1 MPSVDEGLSY
11 LNQKLTTTDM
21 SFWLWPSRK
30 SYQGTS
36 QTMVSNSTPPHC
48 KVSIRVFM
56 TAEGGKRYVDL
67 VQLHDIQVLDGFLER
82 MPAWVDDDVITRYI
96 DRELRKRFHEFHMV
110 KTNAKVI
117 DKEVSKSRAIQNNH
131 TFIAARRVQPKLERT
146 LAVKKQGRAACA

>member
-1 MPSVDEGLSY
+1 M
-11 LNQKLTTTDM
+11 
-21 SFWLWPSRK
+21 
-30 SYQGTS
+30 
-36 QTMVSNSTPPHC
+36 
-48 KVSIRVFM
+48 
-56 TAEGGKRYVDL
+56 DL

-96 DRELRKRFHEFHMV
+96 DRELRKRFPEFHMV

-146 LAVKKQGRAACA
+146 LAVKKQGRAASA